1 MAALCPGFD
10 AERFGVINTGNPKH
24 ADIFLV
30 TGSINEQNKDVVK
43 QIYDQMVEPKVVA
56 ACGIC
61 ACNGGV
67 FKDCYNVSGGVDTV
81 IPVDVYLPGCAV
93 RPESIIDAVVLAI
106 DVLDKKAEQM
116 KNERK
121 EKKNKE
127 PKPEPPKPKPEEGA
141 PKKAPK
147 AKDPK
152 PKPPAPKPEASK
164 YKKEVGND

>member
-1 MAALCPGFD
+1 MCPGFD

-30 TGSINEQNKDVVK
+30 TGSVNEQNKDVVK

-106 DVLDKKAEQM
+106 DVLDKKAEKM
-116 KNERK
+116 KADRK
-121 EKKNKE
+121 AKKNKD
-127 PKPEPPKPKPEEGA
+127 PKPEPPEPKPQKEA
-141 PKKAPK
+141 PKP
-147 AKDPK
+147 KDPK
-152 PKPPAPKPEASK
+152 PKPPAPKPEAPK
-164 YKKEVGND
+164 DKKEVEND

>member
-1 MAALCPGFD
+1 MCPGFD

-30 TGSINEQNKDVVK
+30 TGSVNEQNKDVVK

-61 ACNGGV
+61 ACNGGI

-106 DVLDKKAEQM
+106 DVLDKKAEKM
-116 KNERK
+116 KADRK
-121 EKKNKE
+121 AKKNKD
-127 PKPEPPKPKPEEGA
+127 PKPEPPEPKPQKEA
-141 PKKAPK
+141 PKP
-147 AKDPK
+147 KDPK
-152 PKPPAPKPEASK
+152 PKPPAPKPEAPK
-164 YKKEVGND
+164 DKKEVEND